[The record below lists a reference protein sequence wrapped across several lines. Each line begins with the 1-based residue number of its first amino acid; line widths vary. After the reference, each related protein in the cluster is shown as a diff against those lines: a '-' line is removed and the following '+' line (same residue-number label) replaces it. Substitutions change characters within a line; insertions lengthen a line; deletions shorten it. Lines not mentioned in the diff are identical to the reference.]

1 MRLTHCLKMST
12 FRALV
17 TKAKKNPAT
26 LETLETSDLPVKSLV
41 KQSPGEC
48 DTIVNVKYSNLNY
61 KDALV
66 RINKSETI
74 WTSFIYFKQ
83 I

>member
-1 MRLTHCLKMST
+1 MRLTHCSKMST

-17 TKAKKNPAT
+17 TKAKKTPAN
-26 LETLETSDLPVKSLV
+26 LETLEPSDLPLKSLV

-48 DTIVNVKYSNLNY
+48 DTIVNVKYSTLNY

-66 RINKSETI
+66 SYQLSTLQMQNVT
-74 WTSFIYFKQ
+74 F
-83 I
+83 